1 MVAQALLAIGAD
13 PSIANKE
20 GINAV
25 IAAASE
31 GHKDIVELLLKS
43 SVDVNAQDKV
53 IAQLVVVVVVVVVR
67 ICINGQ
73 FICRMVPTR

>member
-53 IAQLVVVVVVVVVR
+53 IAQLVVVVVVR

>member
-53 IAQLVVVVVVVVVR
+53 IAQLVGVVVVVVR

>member
-1 MVAQALLAIGAD
+1 MAQALLAKGAD

-53 IAQLVVVVVVVVVR
+53 NAVAATVLYEDMQ
-67 ICINGQ
+67 
-73 FICRMVPTR
+73 